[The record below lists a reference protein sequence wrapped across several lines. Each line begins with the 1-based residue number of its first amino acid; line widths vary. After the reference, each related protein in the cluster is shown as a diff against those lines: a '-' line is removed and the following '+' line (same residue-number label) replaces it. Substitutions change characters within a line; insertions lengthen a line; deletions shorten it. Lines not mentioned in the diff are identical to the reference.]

1 MVKIFEK
8 SQNFEQKSEKIR
20 KMQTFLNVYFWKKMT
35 IFEKLKN
42 LVNLKKKI
50 KFFEKKRENL
60 KIAEICKLFEN

>member
-50 KFFEKKRENL
+50 KFFEKKM
-60 KIAEICKLFEN
+60 KIL